1 MLAAVAAA
9 LWMQAVSTDTAPAHA
24 RAIELYK
31 QRQYA
36 EAAKLLERA
45 VATERPDTPEYRE
58 SILLLSQSLYLSG
71 RIPEAVRSLE
81 KAVAAGVRTNE
92 VYYMLGNASLQ
103 SRDPVK
109 ARRAFAAMY
118 NVPEDSA
125 AAHLL
130 TAQMMIRQQF
140 EADADRE
147 LARAL
152 EIDPKLPQAHF
163 LRGELAIFHGDL
175 ERGIEEMRR
184 EIALNPDF
192 AMAYYRLGDAYT
204 RRENWD
210 AAIPELQRA
219 VWLNPA
225 YSGPYILLGKAYLK
239 KKELANAE
247 GMLRQAIRMDP
258 QNSSAHYLLG
268 QTLAAEGKTEEGRK
282 MLERSQE
289 LRKAEP

>member
-1 MLAAVAAA
+1 MLLVFASAF
-9 LWMQAVSTDTAPAHA
+9 WMQIIPTDTASAHA
-24 RAIELYK
+24 RGVELYK
-31 QRQYA
+31 QRQYV
-36 EAAKLLERA
+36 EAAKVLERA
-45 VATERPDTPEYRE
+45 VAAERPDTPEYRE
-58 SILLLSQSLYLSG
+58 SILLLSQSLYLAG
-71 RIPEAVRSLE
+71 RMPEAARSLE

-109 ARRAFAAMY
+109 ARGAFAAMY
-118 NVPEDSA
+118 NVAEDSA

-140 EADADRE
+140 ETDAERE

-175 ERGIEEMRR
+175 DRGIEEMRR

-210 AAIPELQRA
+210 AAISELQRA
-219 VWLNPA
+219 VWLNPT

-247 GMLRQAIRMDP
+247 GMLRQGIRMDP
-258 QNSSAHYLLG
+258 QNYSAHYLLG
-268 QTLAAEGKTEEGRK
+268 QTLTAEGKTEEGRK